1 MEFYER
7 NVLKMDIIFATKNE
21 KKIKEARKILGENFS
36 VMGIEIEE
44 EIPETGNTF
53 EENALQKL
61 KFSLDYYNGLI
72 FSEDSG
78 LIVDSLNG
86 EPGIYSARYAPDGKH
101 IHKLLKKLEG
111 ETNRKARFYATIAL
125 HIKNDFY
132 IFTGECE
139 GVIAEKGEGNGGFG
153 YDPIFIP
160 DGYEQSFAVL
170 GEEIKNRISHRRK
183 ALEKLRNFLETNEY
197 GR

>member
-1 MEFYER
+1 
-7 NVLKMDIIFATKNE
+7 MDIIFATKNE
-21 KKIKEARKILGENFS
+21 KKINEARKILGENFS
-36 VMGIEIEE
+36 VKGIEIEE
-44 EIPETGNTF
+44 DIPETGNTF

-61 KFSLDYYNGLI
+61 KYCLDYYNGPI

-78 LIVDSLNG
+78 LMVDALNG

-101 IHKLLKKLEG
+101 IQKLLQNLEG
-111 ETNRKARFYATIAL
+111 GTNRTAKFHATIAL
-125 HIKNDFY
+125 HINNVFY

-139 GVIAEKGEGNGGFG
+139 GVIAEKEEGRGGFG
-153 YDPIFIP
+153 YDPVFIP